1 MAPGE
6 LDDAP
11 FPSLGLLCCWDRGAG
26 RSDHRWSFH
35 EEDRR
40 RSRLAGKDHINVDFG
55 GRAGF
60 SDDDPFEL
68 AATKKAFRLRVD
80 GRLGPDMIDE
90 YLSNSATATFA
101 CCVAIQG
108 GSRRSDIIFVEVNPG
123 RHTTFGPSGSVFID
137 GGLACTAM

>member
-68 AATKKAFRLRVD
+68 AATKRAFPLRVD
-80 GRLGPDMIDE
+80 GRPGPDMIDE
-90 YLSNSATATFA
+90 FLSTSATAKFA
-101 CCVAIQG
+101 FCAAIQEAVG
-108 GSRRSDIIFVEVNPG
+108 GATSSTWRSTPG
-123 RHTTFGPSGSVFID
+123 GTTTFDPPGSVFID
-137 GGLACTAM
+137 VGLAAM